1 VPHDQEPHAFENL
14 DNQDE
19 EGTDVEAHSLDSY
32 DSLEA
37 PAAARDDEPPDVEGH
52 SFDSLDAME
61 QLD

>member
-1 VPHDQEPHAFENL
+1 VPHEPVDAHGF
-14 DNQDE
+14 DNEDE
-19 EGTDVEAHSLDSY
+19 EGTDVEAHSLDSM
-32 DSLEA
+32 DSLDA